1 MVAVQ
6 GTLKSLLQ
14 HHSSKAVVTGTVYR
28 APEKRFTQNNIA
40 VSAFVLN
47 IGEREETLIRV
58 ISRRQALDEIVDSL
72 DKGERVLVDGRL
84 QTNAVKMDDGSEK
97 RIYEIDAS
105 TIEKLSGEAP
115 VSANYGTEE
124 IVKFESDD
132 MSNEL
137 IGEDEIPF

>member
-1 MVAVQ
+1 MSIA
-6 GTLKSLLQ
+6 
-14 HHSSKAVVTGTVYR
+14 KAVVTGTVYR